1 MIGRASGGRN
11 RAGTTAVVGAMH
23 KAPSRSFVLVLG
35 LFVAVLAAC
44 NVLPGAFPTPSGP
57 LVTVS
62 TRGGECPAGACGSQI
77 VIERDGRIHALKPEV
92 KEFGKVPT
100 EALAALE
107 VAVRT
112 TDFAQLKSKPF
123 TGECPVNFD
132 GQEIIY
138 EFGAPSGVQRIASCE
153 VEIDPTHPLILAVT
167 NALVI
172 TEG

>member
-1 MIGRASGGRN
+1 MR
-11 RAGTTAVVGAMH
+11 
-23 KAPSRSFVLVLG
+23 KAPSRSFVVVALG
-35 LFVAVLAAC
+35 LVAVLLTGC
-44 NVLPGAFPTPSGP
+44 NVLPGAVPTASGP

-77 VIERDGRIHALKPEV
+77 IVERDGRIHSLQPEI
-92 KEFGKVPT
+92 KELGRVPSDV
-100 EALAALE
+100 LAVLDA
-107 VAVRT
+107 AIRT
-112 TDFAQLKSKPF
+112 TDYALLKSRPF

-153 VEIDPTHPLILAVT
+153 VEIDPNHPLILAVT

-172 TEG
+172 TDG

>member
-1 MIGRASGGRN
+1 MN
-11 RAGTTAVVGAMH
+11 
-23 KAPSRSFVLVLG
+23 KAPSRAIFVLALG
-35 LFVAVLAAC
+35 MLVAMVAGCSMFPAA
-44 NVLPGAFPTPSGP
+44 VPSASGP

-77 VIERDGRIHALKPEV
+77 VVERDGRIHALKPVV

-100 EALAALE
+100 AALAALE
-107 VAVRT
+107 TAVRT
-112 TDFAQLKSKPF
+112 TDYAQLKSKPF

-132 GQEIIY
+132 GQEVIY

-153 VEIDPTHPLILAVT
+153 VEIDENHPLILAVT
-167 NALVI
+167 KALVI